1 MDNPNVYSVEFKLAK
16 VAEFAK
22 SGMTIKAFAL
32 ANGIS
37 DKTFWCW
44 VEKARES
51 GVPGLPPKIE
61 QPMMIPSFS
70 PVDITK
76 NVKGAKRGPKASSK
90 ASCKVDNMKF
100 SFPSEMLIDVIRE
113 LQPK

>member
-16 VAEFAK
+16 APEFAK

-37 DKTFWCW
+37 DKTFWSW
-44 VEKARES
+44 VKKARES
-51 GVPGLPPKIE
+51 GVPSLPLKIE

-76 NVKGAKRGPKASSK
+76 NVKR
-90 ASCKVDNMKF
+90 C
-100 SFPSEMLIDVIRE
+100 
-113 LQPK
+113 

>member
-1 MDNPNVYSVEFKLAK
+1 MDNPTVYSAEFKMSK
-16 VAEFAK
+16 IAEFAK
-22 SGMTIKAFAL
+22 SGMSMKSFAL
-32 ANGIS
+32 ANEIP

-44 VEKARES
+44 VDKARES

-90 ASCKVDNMKF
+90 ASCKVGNMKF
-100 SFPSEMLIDVIRE
+100 SFPSEMLID
-113 LQPK
+113 